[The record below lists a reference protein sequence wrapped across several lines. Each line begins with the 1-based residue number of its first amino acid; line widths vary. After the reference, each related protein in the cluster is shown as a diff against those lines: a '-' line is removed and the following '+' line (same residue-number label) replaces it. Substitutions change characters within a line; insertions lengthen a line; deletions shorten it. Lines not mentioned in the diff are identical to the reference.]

1 MFLWNGEFV
10 VTLHYKVGKEFVN
23 AAQNVGDA
31 AAIAGYALTLSVAGA
46 EVGVPLAGIGNTISG
61 AAGITGM
68 LIDAVNG
75 DWADVLKSG
84 FLYLLTKQQENYFI
98 NICLVMTKNR
108 WRRFWLR
115 DWNIRSKSP
124 T

>member
-23 AAQNVGDA
+23 AAQNVGD

-68 LIDAVNG
+68 LIDAVMVIG
-75 DWADVLKSG
+75 LMCLRVV
-84 FLYLLTKQQENYFI
+84 FLYLLTKQQEI
-98 NICLVMTKNR
+98 I
-108 WRRFWLR
+108 
-115 DWNIRSKSP
+115 S
-124 T
+124 